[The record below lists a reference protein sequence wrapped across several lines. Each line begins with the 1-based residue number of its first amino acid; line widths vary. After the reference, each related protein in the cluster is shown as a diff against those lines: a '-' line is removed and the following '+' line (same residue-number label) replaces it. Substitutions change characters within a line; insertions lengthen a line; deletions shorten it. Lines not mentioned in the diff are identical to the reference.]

1 MPVLKNLLSL
11 VARPGCH
18 SGGTEATASEG
29 GTVALVGTPN
39 VGKSALF
46 NRLTGTYVTVSNYP
60 GTTVEVSRGTATIAG
75 RRYGIVDMPGM
86 YSLLPLSED
95 ERVARRI
102 LLEEGPEAVVHM
114 ADATNLERMLPLTRQ
129 LLEAGL
135 PVILVLNMMDEAEAA
150 GLTIDA
156 EGLREELGVPVIKA
170 VATSGRGLAELR
182 RAVADAPDPVS
193 ADRFRPSTSA
203 GRRVADGARRI
214 AESLQDSYAVSRR
227 ALALLL
233 LQGDEEAREL
243 ASQNEP
249 GALESIDRTAE
260 QVRGALSRPVDYV
273 LAVERRRWASGLLSR
288 CVGRGEPSRSG
299 IGRKLSDLM
308 THPLTG
314 LPALALVLYFGLYR
328 LVGVFGAGTVV
339 DSLEGTVF
347 EELVNPLRYDG
358 HHGHPDALDR
368 PGAAY
373 RHHSALGCGALLG
386 PAWGDHGTA
395 QRRRRRAADLGGR
408 GVMHLPFDGSAGRAA
423 PAAPAGA
430 VLRGGAAAALAED
443 LQHPQQDVRAG
454 EMVLLRRYCRCSFLP
469 VC

>member
-156 EGLREELGVPVIKA
+156 EGLREDWV
-170 VATSGRGLAELR
+170 
-182 RAVADAPDPVS
+182 
-193 ADRFRPSTSA
+193 
-203 GRRVADGARRI
+203 
-214 AESLQDSYAVSRR
+214 
-227 ALALLL
+227 
-233 LQGDEEAREL
+233 
-243 ASQNEP
+243 
-249 GALESIDRTAE
+249 
-260 QVRGALSRPVDYV
+260 
-273 LAVERRRWASGLLSR
+273 
-288 CVGRGEPSRSG
+288 
-299 IGRKLSDLM
+299 
-308 THPLTG
+308 
-314 LPALALVLYFGLYR
+314 
-328 LVGVFGAGTVV
+328 
-339 DSLEGTVF
+339 
-347 EELVNPLRYDG
+347 
-358 HHGHPDALDR
+358 
-368 PGAAY
+368 
-373 RHHSALGCGALLG
+373 
-386 PAWGDHGTA
+386 
-395 QRRRRRAADLGGR
+395 
-408 GVMHLPFDGSAGRAA
+408 
-423 PAAPAGA
+423 
-430 VLRGGAAAALAED
+430 
-443 LQHPQQDVRAG
+443 
-454 EMVLLRRYCRCSFLP
+454 CR
-469 VC
+469 